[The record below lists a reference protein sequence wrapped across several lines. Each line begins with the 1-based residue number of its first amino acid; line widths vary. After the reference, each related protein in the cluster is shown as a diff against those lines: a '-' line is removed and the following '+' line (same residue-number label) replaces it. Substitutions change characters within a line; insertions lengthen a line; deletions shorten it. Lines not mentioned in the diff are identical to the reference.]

1 MTGRPMGDEKIG
13 RPLQDKV
20 ALVTGASSGIG
31 RATALKFAG
40 QGAKVVVAARRQEQC
55 EETVDLIRAE
65 GGEAIFC
72 RCDVSDALDVKAMV
86 GTTVSTFGR
95 LDYLFNNAG
104 VEGTTFTPVENYTEE
119 TWAQVISINL
129 TGVFLSTKYAIPHL
143 VKTKGAIV
151 NMASIAGLSGGRM
164 GAAYYA
170 SKHGVVGITRST
182 AIEYADKGVR
192 VNAVAP
198 AVIQTPMIE
207 RAELVGNDAFEERML
222 SLHPLGRFGM
232 PGEVADA
239 VVWLCSD
246 QASFITGHTL
256 PVDGGFLVP

>member
-1 MTGRPMGDEKIG
+1 MGATFDG
-13 RPLQDKV
+13 KV

-31 RATALKFAG
+31 RATSLTFAK
-40 QGAKVVVAARRQEQC
+40 QGARVVVAARRQEQC
-55 EETVDLIRAE
+55 EETVNLIQTA

-72 RCDVSDALDVKAMV
+72 RCDVASPDDVQAMV
-86 GTTVSTFGR
+86 DTTVTTFGR

-104 VEGTTFTPVENYTEE
+104 VEGTTFTPVEDYSEE
-119 TWAQVISINL
+119 AWAQVIAINL
-129 TGVFLSTKYAIPHL
+129 TGVFLCTKYAIPHL

-151 NMASIAGLSGGRM
+151 NMASISGLSGGRM

-198 AVIQTPMIE
+198 AVIETPMIE
-207 RAELVGNDAFEERML
+207 RAELVTDPAFEQRML
-222 SLHPLGRFGM
+222 SLHPLGRFGV
-232 PGEVADA
+232 PDEVADA

-256 PVDGGFLVP
+256 PVDGGYLVP

>member
-1 MTGRPMGDEKIG
+1 VGATFDG
-13 RPLQDKV
+13 KV

-31 RATALKFAG
+31 RATALAFAK
-40 QGAKVVVAARRQEQC
+40 QGARVVVAARRQEQC
-55 EETVDLIRAE
+55 EETVNLIQTA

-72 RCDVSDALDVKAMV
+72 RCDVASPDDVRAMV
-86 GTTVSTFGR
+86 DATITAFGR

-104 VEGTTFTPVENYTEE
+104 VEGTTFTPVEDYSEE
-119 TWAQVISINL
+119 AWEQVIAINL
-129 TGVFLSTKYAIPHL
+129 TGVFLCTKYAIPHL

-151 NMASIAGLSGGRM
+151 NMASISGLSGGRM

-198 AVIQTPMIE
+198 AVIETPMIE
-207 RAELVGNDAFEERML
+207 RAELVTDPAFEQRML
-222 SLHPLGRFGM
+222 SLHPLGRFGV
-232 PGEVADA
+232 PDEVADA

-256 PVDGGFLVP
+256 PVDGGYLVP